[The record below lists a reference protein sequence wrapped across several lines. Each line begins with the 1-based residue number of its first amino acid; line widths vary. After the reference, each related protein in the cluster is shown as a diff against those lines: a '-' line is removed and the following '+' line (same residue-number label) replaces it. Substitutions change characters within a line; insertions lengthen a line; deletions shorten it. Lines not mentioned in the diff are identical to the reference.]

1 MYTYETGIPAL
12 GKEYGGLR
20 AATNIL
26 LLAPPLSYAELLAC
40 RIASPQPGE
49 WAVAISTDE
58 RASDVIGSFRR
69 FGAARNRVGIIDAVT
84 KSSVPTLR
92 DTAMAK
98 FVTSPLDLTSMGIK
112 FSRMVEDMW
121 KEAVVAEPPGP
132 MPPPIRFCLHS
143 VSTLLMYSQLEVTY
157 RFLHVIT
164 NRVKKLEGIGIYTLN
179 SESFDA
185 RTVSTIKQLMNTVI
199 EVRVEDGGGTVK
211 RDFRITGI
219 RGRTTPWIRYFY
231 DDGALTFE
239 QG

>member
-1 MYTYETGIPAL
+1 MYTYETGIPMIDR
-12 GKEYGGLR
+12 EYGGLR

-26 LLAPPLSYAELLAC
+26 LLAPPLSYAELLAY
-40 RIASPQPGE
+40 RIASPRPGE

-58 RASDVIGSFRR
+58 RASDAVDAFRR
-69 FGAARNRVGIIDAVT
+69 FGADRGRIGIIDAVT

-92 DTAMAK
+92 DTKKAK

-121 KEAVVAEPPGP
+121 KEGVMADPPGP
-132 MPPPIRFCLHS
+132 MPPPIRLCVHS
-143 VSTLLMYSQLEVTY
+143 VSTLLMYAQLEVTY

-164 NRVKKLEGIGIYTLN
+164 NRVKKLEGIGIYILN
-179 SESFDA
+179 SESFDE
-185 RTVSTIKQLMNTVI
+185 RTISTIKQLMNTVI
-199 EVRVEDGGGTVK
+199 EVRAEDGGGAVE
-211 RDFRITGI
+211 REFRIIGI

-239 QG
+239 Q